1 MEETQT
7 YESLIEENQREQSQS
22 KIWRAFHAISFV
34 TGGVSFIIGTAL
46 LFPIPSTYMLSLLS
60 AIIYTIGSVGF
71 LAVDIQEFFT
81 FTDDELLRL
90 NISISATG
98 SLAYVIGSL
107 GYIPSIESDYPLLG
121 ICGFIIGSS
130 LIYSSQLWK
139 LYRIGWPLKNRDTLT
154 ASLVEGGACLGGLFF
169 LIGSI
174 LAVSI
179 PNNDDANLWVLILW
193 LIGSISFT
201 IGGFSLSY
209 RHFVLNL

>member
-1 MEETQT
+1 METQT
-7 YESLIEENQREQSQS
+7 FRYESLIENLREQSQS
-22 KIWRAFHAISFV
+22 TYWRAFHSMSFV

-46 LFPIPSTYMLSLLS
+46 LFPSPSTYLLSLLS

-81 FTDDELLRL
+81 FTDDNLLRL

-121 ICGFIIGSS
+121 IVGFIIGSL
-130 LIYSSQLWK
+130 LIFCSQLWK
-139 LYRIGWPLKNRDTLT
+139 LYRIGWPFKNKDTLT

-169 LIGSI
+169 LIGSV
-174 LAVSI
+174 LVELI
-179 PNNDDANLWVLILW
+179 PNNDATLWVLVLW

>member
-1 MEETQT
+1 MESYET
-7 YESLIEENQREQSQS
+7 LIDVNQQSQGG
-22 KIWRAFHAISFV
+22 IWRAFHSISFV

-46 LFPIPSTYMLSLLS
+46 LFPSPSTYLLSLLS

-81 FTDDELLRL
+81 FTDDNLLRL

-121 ICGFIIGSS
+121 IVGFILGSL
-130 LIYSSQLWK
+130 LIFCSQLWK
-139 LYRIGWPLKNRDTLT
+139 LCRIGWPFKNKDTLT

-169 LIGSI
+169 LIGSV
-174 LAVSI
+174 LVVLI
-179 PNNDDANLWVLILW
+179 PNNDANVWVLVLW